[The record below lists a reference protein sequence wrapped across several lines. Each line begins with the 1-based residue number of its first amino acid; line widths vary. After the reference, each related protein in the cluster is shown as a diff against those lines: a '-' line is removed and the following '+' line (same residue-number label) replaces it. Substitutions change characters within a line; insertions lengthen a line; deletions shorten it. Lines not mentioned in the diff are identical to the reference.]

1 MMREGEF
8 MKTILKLMVLSMLIL
23 SIPVIA
29 QETERSGGSLGE
41 QRTPPD
47 PASID
52 CEENVVAPGSVQ
64 DGEQADN
71 AREAG

>member
-8 MKTILKLMVLSMLIL
+8 MKTILKLMVLSMLAF
-23 SIPVIA
+23 SFTAFADP
-29 QETERSGGSLGE
+29 GE
-41 QRTPPD
+41 QTTPPD
-47 PASID
+47 PAAID

-64 DGEQADN
+64 EGDDPDN